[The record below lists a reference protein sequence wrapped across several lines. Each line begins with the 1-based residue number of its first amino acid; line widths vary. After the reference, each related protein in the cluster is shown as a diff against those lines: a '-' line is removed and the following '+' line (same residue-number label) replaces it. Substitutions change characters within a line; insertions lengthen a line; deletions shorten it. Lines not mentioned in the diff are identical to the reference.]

1 LTGCTSTAIKALTP
15 DELQVLMLIEGAA
28 DTMVE
33 LELLRDHT
41 ILTVEIR
48 RESTSNPKKARAG
61 PGCRATNSI
70 TRCMLT
76 YADVC

>member
-1 LTGCTSTAIKALTP
+1 
-15 DELQVLMLIEGAA
+15 VLMLIEGAA

-33 LELLRDHT
+33 LELLRDQT

-61 PGCRATNSI
+61 PLPSGEFDHS
-70 TRCMLT
+70 L
-76 YADVC
+76 YADIC

>member
-1 LTGCTSTAIKALTP
+1 
-15 DELQVLMLIEGAA
+15 MLIEGAA

-33 LELLRDHT
+33 LELLRDQT

-61 PGCRATNSI
+61 PLPSGEFDHS
-70 TRCMLT
+70 L